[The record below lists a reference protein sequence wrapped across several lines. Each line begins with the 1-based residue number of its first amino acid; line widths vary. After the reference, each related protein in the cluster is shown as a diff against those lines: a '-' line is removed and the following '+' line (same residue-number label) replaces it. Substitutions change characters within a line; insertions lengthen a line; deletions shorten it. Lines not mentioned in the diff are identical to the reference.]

1 MWLVKR
7 TNRGKNIRT
16 QPYKTECRQ
25 SEKKNGYGE
34 KNLGSEGGCVNTVS
48 VTSVELSESQ
58 WDRLQW
64 NIYKVGRTEDT
75 KEQEA
80 MFLFLY
86 APIVQR
92 SFRIMGLYL
101 VFLLV
106 GFLIGVHT
114 VRTAWPRGIPSI
126 VSAIIGGDYS
136 ASTGN
141 TVMQKLHYW
150 LQWEICAKMWFML
163 RNLKWVFGPVRGA
176 CRLVVRGQFVALL
189 ILALVILPFVK

>member
-1 MWLVKR
+1 M
-7 TNRGKNIRT
+7 
-16 QPYKTECRQ
+16 QPHETECRQ
-25 SEKKNGYGE
+25 SEKKIRYGKKSE
-34 KNLGSEGGCVNTVS
+34 SELGSQGGCVNTVS
-48 VTSVELSESQ
+48 VTSVDLCESQ

-64 NIYKVGRTEDT
+64 NIYKVGFGLYLSYWEDYRDT

-80 MFLFLY
+80 MFLFLKSQ
-86 APIVQR
+86 IVQL
-92 SFRIMGLYL
+92 SCRIMGLYL

-106 GFLIGVHT
+106 GFLIGVQT

-150 LQWEICAKMWFML
+150 LQWEICAKIRLMR
-163 RNLKWVFGPVRGA
+163 RNLKLGFGPVRGDYS
-176 CRLVVRGQFVALL
+176 LVGRRQFVALL
-189 ILALVILPFVK
+189 ILTLVILSFVK